1 MKVGVLMGG
10 ISSEREISLKSGEGV
25 VKNID
30 SSKYEAV
37 PVVINDAQDVL
48 EKVKGIDFAF
58 LALHGKFGE
67 DGSVQSI
74 LHAMNIPYSGCG
86 PMTSAICM
94 DKDMTKKVLKAA
106 DLNTARWTV
115 ATSKDTINFK
125 DIKEI
130 GYPLFVKPNGGG
142 SSVATAMVNSDEELI
157 NAVEAALQYDK
168 EVIIEEYIKGDE
180 ITCCILDRKLYP
192 IVAIK
197 PKAEFFDFVSKY
209 TSGGAEEIVVELEE
223 ELHKEV
229 ERLALG
235 CWDALKCSVYVRV
248 DMIIKEGK
256 PYILELNTLPG
267 MTAMSLFPKS
277 VAEVGISYSDLIT
290 RIIEESLKVNR

>member
-30 SSKYEAV
+30 SSKYEVV
-37 PVVINDAQDVL
+37 PVVINDAQDVF

-115 ATSKDTINFK
+115 ATSRDNINFI

-157 NAVEAALQYDK
+157 KAVEVALQYDK

-180 ITCCILDRKLYP
+180 ITCCVLDRKLYP

-197 PKAEFFDFVSKY
+197 PKSEFFDFVSKY

>member
-30 SSKYEAV
+30 KDKYEAV
-37 PVVINDAQDVL
+37 PVVIDGSEDVF
-48 EKVKGIDFAF
+48 EKVKGLDFAF

-74 LHAMNIPYSGCG
+74 LHAMNIPYSGCS

-94 DKDMTKKVLKAA
+94 DKDMTKKILKAA
-106 DLNTARWTV
+106 NLNTAKWTV
-115 ATSKDTINFK
+115 ATSKEDIKF
-125 DIKEI
+125 DEIKEI

-142 SSVATAMVNSDEELI
+142 SSVATAMVKSDEELI
-157 NAVEAALQYDK
+157 KAVEVALEYDK

-180 ITCCILDRKLYP
+180 ITCCILDRKMYP
-192 IVAIK
+192 IIAIK

-248 DMIIKEGK
+248 DMIIKDGK

-267 MTAMSLFPKS
+267 MTDASLFPKS

-290 RIIEESLKVNR
+290 RIIDESLKMNR

>member
-30 SSKYEAV
+30 TSKFEAV
-37 PVVINDAQDVL
+37 PVVINSSEEVF
-48 EKVKGIDFAF
+48 EKVKGLDFAF

-74 LHAMNIPYSGCG
+74 IHALNIPYSGCS

-94 DKDMTKKVLKAA
+94 DKDMTKKILKSAN
-106 DLNTARWTV
+106 LNTAKWTV
-115 ATSKDTINFK
+115 ATSKENINFEK
-125 DIKEI
+125 IREI
-130 GYPLFVKPNGGG
+130 GYPVFVKPNGGG
-142 SSVATAMVNSDEELI
+142 SSVATAMVNSDEEVVK
-157 NAVEAALQYDK
+157 AVEAALEWDN

-180 ITCCILDRKLYP
+180 ITCCILNRKLYP

-209 TSGGAEEIVVELEE
+209 TDGGAEEVVVELEE
-223 ELHKEV
+223 ELYKEV

-235 CWDALKCSVYVRV
+235 CWDELKCSAYVRV

-267 MTAMSLFPKS
+267 MTSNSLFPKS
-277 VAEVGISYSDLIT
+277 VGEVGISYTDLIT
-290 RIIEESLKVNR
+290 RIIEESLKVKR

>member
-235 CWDALKCSVYVRV
+235 CWDSLKCSVYVRV

>member
-1 MKVGVLMGG
+1 MGG

-25 VKNID
+25 IKNID
-30 SSKYEAV
+30 KDKYEAV
-37 PVVINDAQDVL
+37 PVVIDSSEDVF
-48 EKVKGIDFAF
+48 EKVKGLDFAF

-67 DGSVQSI
+67 DGSVQNI
-74 LHAMNIPYSGCG
+74 LHAMNIPYSGCS

-94 DKDMTKKVLKAA
+94 DKDMTKKILKAA
-106 DLNTARWTV
+106 NLTTARWTV
-115 ATSKDTINFK
+115 ATSKEDIKF
-125 DIKEI
+125 DEIKEI

-142 SSVATAMVNSDEELI
+142 SSVATAMVKSDEELI
-157 NAVEAALQYDK
+157 KAVEVALEYDK

-180 ITCCILDRKLYP
+180 ITCCILDRKMYP
-192 IVAIK
+192 IIAIK
-197 PKAEFFDFVSKY
+197 PKSEFFDFVSKY
-209 TSGGAEEIVVELEE
+209 TSGGAEEVVVELEK

-248 DMIIKEGK
+248 DMIIKDGK

-267 MTAMSLFPKS
+267 MTATSLFPKS

-290 RIIEESLKVNR
+290 RIIDESLKVNR